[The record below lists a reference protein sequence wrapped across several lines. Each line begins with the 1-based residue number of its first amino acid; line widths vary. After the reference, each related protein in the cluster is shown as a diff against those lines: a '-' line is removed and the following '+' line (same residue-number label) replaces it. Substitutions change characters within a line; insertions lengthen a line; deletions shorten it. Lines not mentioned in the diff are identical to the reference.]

1 MRNKTLELCKKYL
14 FENKDRMLAVP
25 PTTRERIIRIRS
37 AYTLWIE
44 FPRKKPREI
53 ALYLMQEYNIEKS
66 MAYDDLRM
74 VQDVMGNIN
83 RASKDWHLYRFN
95 QMVERAYEIAEK
107 KGDSDAMTK
116 AAAAYGRY
124 NQLDKED
131 PSEFPWDEIK
141 PQSFI
146 ITSDPSV
153 IGIKPIANLKDKIAK
168 LYEKYK
174 EDITIVEDVTYE
186 DVDMQNVLNYG
197 E

>member
-14 FENKDRMLAVP
+14 FENKDRMPAVP

-95 QMVERAYEIAEK
+95 QMVEKAYEIAEK

-131 PSEFPWDEIK
+131 PSEFPWEEIK

-153 IGIKPIANLKDKIAK
+153 IGIKPIPNLKEKIAR

-174 EDITIVEDVTYE
+174 EDITIIEDVTYE